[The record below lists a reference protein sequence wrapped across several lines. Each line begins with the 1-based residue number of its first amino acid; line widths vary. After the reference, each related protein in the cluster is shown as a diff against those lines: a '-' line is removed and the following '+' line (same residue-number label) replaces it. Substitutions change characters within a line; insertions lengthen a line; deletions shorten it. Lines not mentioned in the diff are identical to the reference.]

1 MTNLFCGCFKEL
13 ETDELHLRFRWV
25 SLQLQYICALRIEV
39 SIRKRLG
46 ELPATLC
53 DLYQETYIKQ
63 LGAHKE
69 EERLIAETI
78 LRLLMCLREPLTTR
92 NFLLALEFC
101 GEERT
106 PLFIETVLYLCA
118 NFVVLDTELD
128 VFRFAHLSVREFLE
142 KKEGFDAA
150 SNHAIAAECCLRC
163 LLNVKPRYEVRIED
177 GWITEDN
184 GGRNG
189 QRRAAFQNLC
199 HEYSCLYW
207 LFHLNESSAHRQ
219 RPPLKTLFWKFMLH
233 DQNSVP
239 RQCAYWIEL
248 NDVDCHQFILDGWR
262 NKEYRMKSMEVREL
276 NDNVCKFACL
286 VVVASAWNFCD
297 VLQYCISM
305 DPHVVRLGHSKGY
318 TTPLHI
324 ACRYGNVDAAELL
337 VDNGSDME
345 EVSFGHRTPIRE
357 ALDWGYLNMM
367 VIRLLLDKGANPN
380 SKPESFHDTD
390 IRHET
395 YLRKAARCG
404 VIDLVKALLDAGAD
418 LDQTGEYAETALD
431 VAMHNGNIAMVRMML
446 ESSGRTNEIT
456 KIPWIKAIQLI
467 RAVLN
472 GDEVDVGATLREW
485 PIAKISAQYL
495 NVALWSAARFDKGN
509 CMRLLVEEGADIN
522 FQHHGIPVL
531 FAAAFPPYLLWPDER
546 NLPLVRF
553 LLRQGADPN
562 VICRYGQT
570 LLYLATSNKELSLAR
585 ILLEGGADINQGGP
599 DSPPLLHAAYY
610 GLLDVAEL
618 LLLGGADIER
628 EGLPSRRLQGK
639 VPHSA
644 LYWAR
649 KHPQPHIVPLLLQY
663 GAKDGPGSC
672 PHPHEPGFCPY
683 GHGPGV
689 CPHEF
694 SRVEDATDEP
704 EPFELDEIPSDDAMS
719 VESDMS

>member
-53 DLYQETYIKQ
+53 DLYQETYVKQ

-248 NDVDCHQFILDGWR
+248 NDVDCHELILDGWR
-262 NKEYRMKSMEVREL
+262 NKEYRMKSMEVCGL
-276 NDNVCKFACL
+276 NDKVCKFACL

-305 DPHVVRLGHSKGY
+305 DPPVVRLRHSKGY

-345 EVSFGHRTPIRE
+345 EVSLGQRTPIRE
-357 ALDWGYLNMM
+357 ALDWGYFNMM

-380 SKPESFHDTD
+380 SKLEYFHNTD
-390 IRHET
+390 IRHDTLIRHDT
-395 YLRKAARCG
+395 YLRKAAKCG

-456 KIPWIKAIQLI
+456 NIPWIKATQLI

-485 PIAKISAQYL
+485 PIAKIFAQYL

-522 FQHHGIPVL
+522 FQHHGTPVL
-531 FAAAFPPYLLWPDER
+531 FAAAMSTSTYGLDER
-546 NLPLVRF
+546 NCPLVQF

-562 VICRYGQT
+562 VIRSDET
-570 LLYLATSNKELSLAR
+570 LLHWTIRCKEFSLAR
-585 ILLEGGADINQGGP
+585 ILLEEGADINQGGP
-599 DSPPLLHAAYY
+599 ASPPLVYVACYGKLDAARF
-610 GLLDVAEL
+610 LLQR
-618 LLLGGADIER
+618 GADIER
-628 EGLPSRRLQGK
+628 KGDPLIKGK
-639 VPHSA
+639 ASHSA

-649 KHPQPHIVPLLLQY
+649 NDKRPNMVQLLLQH
-663 GAKDGPGSC
+663 GAKDEPGSC
-672 PHPHEPGFCPY
+672 PHHDKPGPCPY
-683 GHGPGV
+683 DHGP
-689 CPHEF
+689 EF
-694 SRVEDATDEP
+694 YLNELGQVTDATEAFKFEETPNDEA
-704 EPFELDEIPSDDAMS
+704 LG
-719 VESDMS
+719 VN